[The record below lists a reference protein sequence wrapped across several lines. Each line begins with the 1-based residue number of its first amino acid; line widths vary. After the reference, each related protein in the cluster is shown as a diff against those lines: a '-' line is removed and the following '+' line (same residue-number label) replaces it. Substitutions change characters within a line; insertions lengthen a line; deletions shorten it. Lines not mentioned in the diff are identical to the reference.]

1 MGGAYMLV
9 LCMVQ
14 LTPGLVENP
23 VVIDDFACHET
34 AGPCH
39 SSGLYFFLLDPE
51 RSLCPASI
59 YSVTIMRALK
69 VYNPIKTDSLL
80 ITVPQTTAPTVPR

>member
-51 RSLCPASI
+51 RSL
-59 YSVTIMRALK
+59 
-69 VYNPIKTDSLL
+69 
-80 ITVPQTTAPTVPR
+80 

>member
-1 MGGAYMLV
+1 MAVFALNREAA
-9 LCMVQ
+9 Q
-14 LTPGLVENP
+14 TGLFENP

-80 ITVPQTTAPTVPR
+80 ITVSQTTAPS

>member
-1 MGGAYMLV
+1 MLRIDVGHVYMAVFALNREAA
-9 LCMVQ
+9 Q
-14 LTPGLVENP
+14 TGLFENP

-51 RSLCPASI
+51 RSL
-59 YSVTIMRALK
+59 
-69 VYNPIKTDSLL
+69 
-80 ITVPQTTAPTVPR
+80 